1 MVELS
6 VSGKIAFFLYS
17 SAFFA
22 MMLMFI
28 GTFFHVKVFK
38 QWYREH
44 FCKSD
49 LYQMAIIFFSIFEV
63 LVIIGLI
70 IDVQFL
76 VLVGLVWQSVI
87 FLAFSVY
94 ILSCGISV
102 LAKWL
107 YKVHKEIGKRKG
119 V

>member
-6 VSGKIAFFLYS
+6 ITGKIAFFLYS
-17 SAFFA
+17 LAFFG

-28 GTFFHVKVFK
+28 GTFFHVKIFK

-49 LYQMAIIFFSIFEV
+49 LCQMAVIFFSIFEV
-63 LVIIGLI
+63 LVIIGMI
-70 IDVQFL
+70 FDVQFL
-76 VLVGLVWQSVI
+76 VLVGLVWQSIITLV
-87 FLAFSVY
+87 FSVY
-94 ILSCGISV
+94 ILVCGIAV

-107 YKVHKEIGKRKG
+107 YKIHKEIGKRKG